1 MNRMLAV
8 LLSACLLAGCTSAS
22 SLETKPSG
30 NISEAEGENLYEN
43 ATEYEDT
50 ETKKVYLSL
59 VTAGRFSGNYHGEF
73 LQKRM
78 NELNQ
83 SGNFDIVLY
92 EDGILGNDRQL
103 FQAVQEGALS
113 IVMMSPAVQQD
124 LIPELQLLEIP
135 WFFEDNADYQDFMN
149 QSGCRFFE
157 PLYEKHGLVLLGI
170 SISDYRYLTT
180 KRPIEKIE
188 DFQGMKIR
196 IQDNECHKIIWEALG
211 AEPQVI
217 DFSDLYMSLYNG
229 VVDAQ
234 ENPLIVIQS
243 KRLYDVQDYI
253 IDTGYLPTI
262 YSYVIN
268 KEQWDEMTSQEQQ
281 ELRGMFDNYIS
292 DVVTSMPQ
300 YIETEM
306 QSLIRENGMTVL
318 TPNEQLHTDMLRAQ
332 DAVEEH
338 IRSQIGEAEMQLYL
352 SLSESYR
359 RTVLQ

>member
-1 MNRMLAV
+1 MKRKAV
-8 LLSACLLAGCTSAS
+8 ALLMTCLLTGCTFASLSETNSADTAA
-22 SLETKPSG
+22 ET
-30 NISEAEGENLYEN
+30 EVE
-43 ATEYEDT
+43 TESQEKK
-50 ETKKVYLSL
+50 EEKVYLSL
-59 VTAGRFSGNYHGEF
+59 ATAGRFSGTYYGDF

-78 NELNQ
+78 EELNEN
-83 SGNFDIVLY
+83 GNFDIVLY

-113 IVMMSPAVQQD
+113 IVMMSPAVQQE

-135 WFFEDNADYQDFMN
+135 WFFDKNADYQDFMN

-170 SISDYRYLTT
+170 GISDYRYLTT
-180 KRPIEKIE
+180 DRPIEKIE

-196 IQDNECHKIIWEALG
+196 IQDNECHRIIWEALG

-281 ELRGMFDNYIS
+281 ELRGMFENYIS
-292 DVVTSMPQ
+292 DIVTSMPQ
-300 YIETEM
+300 YIEMEM
-306 QSLIRENGMTVL
+306 RCLIQENGMTVL

-332 DAVEEH
+332 NVVEDH
-338 IRSQIGEAEMQLYL
+338 ISSQIGEAEMQLYL
-352 SLSESYR
+352 SLAESYR